1 MMMEMAM
8 QIAAETMKIDDVQ
21 ARRDLEAAVLNK
33 AAEFLLDVQSHWHE
47 EENNDYLTEVLKYN
61 QRLWNLF
68 LDEVVDDGDRL
79 PDQVRQNILSLSIFI
94 GERTVEVLK
103 SPAPEKLDILI
114 KINRGL
120 AEGLQMH

>member
-1 MMMEMAM
+1 MMEMAM
-8 QIAAETMKIDDVQ
+8 QMAAETMNIDDVR
-21 ARRDLEAAVLNK
+21 ARRDLEASVLNK
-33 AAEFLLDVQSHWHE
+33 AAEFLVNAQSHWHD
-47 EENNDYLTEVLKYN
+47 EENNLYLSEVLKYN

-79 PDQVRQNILSLSIFI
+79 PGQVRQNILTLSVFI
-94 GERTVEVLK
+94 GKHTVEVLK